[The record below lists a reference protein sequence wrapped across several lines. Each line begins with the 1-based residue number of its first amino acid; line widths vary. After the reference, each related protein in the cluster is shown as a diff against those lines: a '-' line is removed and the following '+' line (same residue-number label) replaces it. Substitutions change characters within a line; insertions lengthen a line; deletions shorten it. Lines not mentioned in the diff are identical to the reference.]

1 MARRYLLRSAG
12 MTALAASALLSAT
25 LITACSTDTA
35 DVSDADAITVSQPW
49 IKATDDPAADNGMT
63 SAFAV
68 IENSSDHDIRL
79 VGASSDVAKM
89 VELHEVVESGG
100 ATSMREVEG
109 GIVVPADGSV
119 TLDPGGEHF
128 MLMGVTA
135 PIRSGD
141 LATITAR
148 FDDGSTETIEALAR
162 DFDGNQENYSPSGAS
177 SSPTVSVPP
186 VERSRDHGEHS

>member
-12 MTALAASALLSAT
+12 LTALAASALLSAT
-25 LITACSTDTA
+25 LLTACSTDSDDA
-35 DVSDADAITVSQPW
+35 SDADAITVTQPW
-49 IKATDDPAADNGMT
+49 IKATDDPAVDNGMT

-68 IENSSDHDIRL
+68 IENSSDHDIRI
-79 VGASSDVAKM
+79 VGASSDAAKM

-100 ATSMREVEG
+100 TTSMREVEG

-128 MLMGVTA
+128 MLMGVSQ

-141 LATITAR
+141 VATITAR
-148 FDDGSTETIEALAR
+148 FDDGSTETIQALAR
-162 DFDGNQENYSPSGAS
+162 DFDGNQENYSPAG
-177 SSPTVSVPP
+177 SSPESG
-186 VERSRDHGEHS
+186 SRDHGEQN

>member
-1 MARRYLLRSAG
+1 MARPKLLRSAG
-12 MTALAASALLSAT
+12 LTAFAAAALATAT

-35 DVSDADAITVSQPW
+35 DTSDADAVTVSQPW
-49 IKATDDPAADNGMT
+49 IKAVDDPAAVNSMT

-68 IENSSDHDIRL
+68 VENSSDHDIRI
-79 VGASSDVAKM
+79 VSASSDVATD

-100 ATSMREVEG
+100 ETTMREVDG
-109 GIVVPADGSV
+109 GIVVPANGSV

-128 MLMGVTA
+128 MLMGVTK

-141 LATITAR
+141 VATITAR

-162 DFDGNQENYSPSGAS
+162 DFDGNQENYAPS
-177 SSPTVSVPP
+177 SSAEPSV
-186 VERSRDHGEHS
+186 DHGGAH